1 MKSVI
6 DIRDIKSILE
16 ILNTLS
22 LFNLSKENRL
32 DYYQRCTS
40 LISCSTSSIRLQII
54 KKLMAFIIG
63 IFLLKIC

>member
-22 LFNLSKENRL
+22 LFNLCKENRL
-32 DYYQRCTS
+32 DYYQRFIS

>member
-6 DIRDIKSILE
+6 DIRNIKSILE

-22 LFNLSKENRL
+22 LFNLCKENRL
-32 DYYQRCTS
+32 DYYQRCII